1 MHYFVS
7 VIRWNRLN
15 GHMMISVRLPAKVN
29 STTWRTFQPTN
40 NQISSSTCRCDMEVP
55 DEFPHSPLMVNYFKS
70 LNYGICVFLDF
81 IAAQFGV
88 ISCTAILYFSSY
100 LEQFAL
106 SLHLRFI
113 HKPTTVIISHPK
125 FNFKLNDR
133 QTWFSL
139 GQLSSHIKYAR
150 CFTTHFYIVYFSMF
164 AVKIK
169 FSNILKNVVSMQVTE
184 PDAWLLIT
192 QCH

>member
-1 MHYFVS
+1 MESIEWAYDDIGEITSKGQLNNMADFLAHKQLDLVINLPMRHGGARRVS
-7 VIRWNRLN
+7 SFSTHGKLFQVTQLWYLCIFRF
-15 GHMMISVRLPAKVN
+15 HCCSV
-29 STTWRTFQPTN
+29 WW
-40 NQISSSTCRCDMEVP
+40 
-55 DEFPHSPLMVNYFKS
+55 
-70 LNYGICVFLDF
+70 
-81 IAAQFGV
+81 
-88 ISCTAILYFSSY
+88 
-100 LEQFAL
+100 
-106 SLHLRFI
+106 
-113 HKPTTVIISHPK
+113 
-125 FNFKLNDR
+125 

-139 GQLSSHIKYAR
+139 GQLSSHIKDAR